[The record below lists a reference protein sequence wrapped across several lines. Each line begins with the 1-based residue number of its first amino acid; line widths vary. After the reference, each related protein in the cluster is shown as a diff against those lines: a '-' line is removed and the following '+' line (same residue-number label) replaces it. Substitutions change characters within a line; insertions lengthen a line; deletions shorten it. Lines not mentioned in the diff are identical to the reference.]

1 MLKWIARPIQNYF
14 NRHFSDVH
22 NHIQVTHSEVRHA
35 LIDIQPE
42 PSYPI
47 TSHFFHDVHVRD
59 ERMMMLLGSLRTA
72 HVRALSPN
80 TSIHEAEFSVFSQ
93 MGEDGII
100 QFLLAHI
107 PNIPKTFIEFGVEH
121 YVEAN
126 TRFLL
131 KHDYW
136 RGLVMDGG
144 NAAIRYIQA
153 DPIAWRHDLTV
164 KQAFITK
171 DNINHLIQEAGF
183 SGEIGILSVD
193 IDGNDYWVWDA
204 INVVQPTIVICE
216 YNSTFGDQYAITIPY
231 QADFV
236 RTDAHYSNLYFG
248 ASLPALYQLGEQKGY
263 DFVGC
268 NRMGSNAFFIKKDS
282 GHHLKPLS
290 LKEGFVSAPFSESR
304 DENGNLTYLKGDAR
318 LRVIQDCMVHDI
330 TTGKTHPIHDLFQL
344 A

>member
-1 MLKWIARPIQNYF
+1 M
-14 NRHFSDVH
+14 H
-22 NHIQVTHSEVRHA
+22 T
-35 LIDIQPE
+35 E
-42 PSYPI
+42 PDYPI
-47 TSHFFHDVHVRD
+47 TTHFFHDVHTRD
-59 ERMMMLLGSLRTA
+59 ERMMMLLGGLHTA
-72 HVRALSPN
+72 RVRALSPD

-93 MGEDGII
+93 TGEDGII

-136 RGLVMDGG
+136 RGLVIDGG
-144 NAAIRYIQA
+144 DAAIRYIQS
-153 DPIAWRHDLTV
+153 DHIAWRHNLTV
-164 KQAFITK
+164 KHAFITK

-183 SGEIGILSVD
+183 SGAVGILSID

-204 INVVQPTIVICE
+204 IDVVQPTIVICE
-216 YNSTFGDQYAITIPY
+216 YNATFGDRHAITIPY

-236 RTDAHYSNLYFG
+236 RTNAHYSNLYFG
-248 ASLPALYQLGEQKGY
+248 ASLPALHQLGKQKGY

-268 NRMGSNAFFIKKDS
+268 NRMGNNAFFIRKDS
-282 GHHLKPLS
+282 GHHLKPLTI
-290 LKEGFVSAPFSESR
+290 KEGFVSAPFSESR

-318 LRVIQDCMVHDI
+318 LRVIQDCTVHDI
-330 TTGKTHPIHDLFQL
+330 ATGKIQPIRDLFQL